1 MLESVTQ
8 RQVSENL
15 ADESTSAEVAKALR
29 KLRNGKVAGTSNILP
44 EMLKVGAENDDFVC
58 ILTDLLSAVWE
69 ERHVPYERVNGIL
82 IPIPKKGNLHRCDN
96 WRGIALLD
104 VVGKVAARIVQ
115 TRLQTL
121 AEQVL
126 PETQCGFRRG

>member
-1 MLESVTQ
+1 MTQ

-15 ADESTSAEVAKALR
+15 ADESTSAEVAKAFR

-44 EMLKVGAENDDFVC
+44 EMLKVGAGKEDFVC
-58 ILTDLLSAVWE
+58 ILTDLLSVVWE
-69 ERHVPYERVNGIL
+69 ERCVLYEWVDAIL
-82 IPIPKKGNLHRCDN
+82 IPIPKKGNLHCCDN
-96 WRGIALLD
+96 WRGIALQD
-104 VVGKVAARIVQ
+104 MVGKVAARIVK

-126 PETQCGFRRG
+126 PETQCGFR

>member
-1 MLESVTQ
+1 MQHPASDATY
-8 RQVSENL
+8 
-15 ADESTSAEVAKALR
+15 
-29 KLRNGKVAGTSNILP
+29 KLKN
-44 EMLKVGAENDDFVC
+44 EDFVC
-58 ILTDLLSAVWE
+58 MLTDLLSAVWE
-69 ERHVPYERVNGIL
+69 ERRAPHEWVDAIL
-82 IPIPKKGNLHRCDN
+82 IPIPKKGNLHCCNN

-115 TRLQTL
+115 IRLQTL